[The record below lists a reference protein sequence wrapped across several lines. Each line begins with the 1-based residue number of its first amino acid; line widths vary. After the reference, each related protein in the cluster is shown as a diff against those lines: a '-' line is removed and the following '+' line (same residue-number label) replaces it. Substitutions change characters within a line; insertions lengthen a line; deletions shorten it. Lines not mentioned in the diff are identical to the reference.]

1 MSNAMTLETLQ
12 VVLDAYTRPYRE
24 EMAKVKQETQK
35 VTDQI
40 KQQTQKV
47 TKETQETARQVSVQT
62 RKMENSWKSV
72 KRVIGSVVSVAA
84 IVSFTK
90 SCLELGSDLAEVQNV
105 VDVAFGSMSGAVN
118 AFAADAI
125 EQFGMSELAAKK
137 YMGTYGAMAKSMGL
151 NAQEV
156 YDMSAAITGLT
167 GDVSSFYNIAQDEA
181 YTKLKSIFTG
191 ETESLKEIGV
201 IMTQTALDQYA
212 LNNGFGETT
221 AKMTEQEKVMLR
233 YQYVMSSL
241 SDASGDFLRT
251 QDSWANQTR
260 ILSLRFQQLRATM
273 GQGLINAF
281 LPVIKIINTVLA
293 RLQVFAQY
301 FSAIMGQLFGA
312 KSSGGGGSGIADISV
327 ATAGI
332 ADNMSGAES
341 ASGGMAKNAKDTAKA
356 AKEIKNELLAFD
368 EMNRLSD
375 NSASDGGADG
385 GGGSGG
391 GIGDLG
397 DLDVGSGL
405 LADMNQQL
413 DEYSEKAAKYAEMIR
428 KAFQDLKDAC
438 KPTTDALKRLWDEGL
453 SKLGNFTWTAI
464 KDFWEAFLKP
474 LGAWTLGEGL
484 PEFLDITN
492 DLLNEINWKKLN
504 ESLKN
509 FWGQLEKLAKFAF
522 KNLLSFYRDFLKP
535 VGVWVMNDALPALVD
550 VISNLLSA
558 IDWDR
563 LNSAIS
569 EFWEALSRFTIGI
582 GRGIVKF
589 FEDIGKVLS
598 PLIADLVNAFSA
610 AMEGLADIINSIPTE
625 VLEAIGE
632 GIGVLLG
639 AFLAY
644 KAATGIASIVSGIGS
659 AFGGLI
665 SGLAAHPYI
674 AIAGGITGLATALG
688 SLASD
693 GFFSDDE
700 TRAMCG
706 RVDTLIEKSEE
717 GRRQT
722 QEFLDTLEGKYSN
735 IESSYGALED
745 IADRYFDLSEKIERT
760 NEEQTE
766 LDSLRQT
773 LERELPGFG
782 DIIKDQTKD
791 YEDQKEEIQRLIEK
805 TKDYYMAQAAQE
817 SLVDIYTKVFESQR
831 KISEAQEERN
841 NLEDKYKEQLDF
853 YKDWVPF
860 GETVASWLD
869 PTIKRYDDLNQYIAQ
884 QQSEQEELQAQLEN
898 AYGIIDEYNGKVGE
912 TSDCISSVVDATRD
926 LDFSGVATKSAQ
938 AIDEAHGIWVDGK
951 QVMSTDALELYNAI
965 MTGELSKLPDGTYKT
980 AEGAIVAMGTAFED
994 GKPEFLSTVESL
1006 QNESIGTLK
1015 SFYDQYKKSGIFI
1028 VEGAIEGIND
1038 KSSAFGGTMRNLFD
1052 LAYEQFKLEAA
1063 IHSPSRKMYESGSNI
1078 GQGAIDGVNS
1088 RKGNLLT
1095 LMGDLP
1101 NEMQRALGDL
1111 KYMFSSSGIKIAEGL
1126 GKGFDDAWNQ
1136 GVNLTFATI
1145 PRRIADAIGSLY
1157 HIGVNAAQTLA
1168 DGFRAVHIPAP
1179 HYRVSTAYQWAAGQ
1193 RLALPDVNVSWYA
1206 RGGIIDSPTLAM
1218 MGEAG
1223 REAVVPLERTE
1234 WIDTLA
1240 DRISERTGGNGEAP
1254 IINVYV
1260 GGKKVTDVVVEEINK
1275 RTIQNGKS
1283 PLYI

>member
-1 MSNAMTLETLQ
+1 MGN
-12 VVLDAYTRPYRE
+12 
-24 EMAKVKQETQK
+24 
-35 VTDQI
+35 
-40 KQQTQKV
+40 
-47 TKETQETARQVSVQT
+47 
-62 RKMENSWKSV
+62 N
-72 KRVIGSVVSVAA
+72 
-84 IVSFTK
+84 
-90 SCLELGSDLAEVQNV
+90 DL
-105 VDVAFGSMSGAVN
+105 
-118 AFAADAI
+118 
-125 EQFGMSELAAKK
+125 
-137 YMGTYGAMAKSMGL
+137 
-151 NAQEV
+151 
-156 YDMSAAITGLT
+156 
-167 GDVSSFYNIAQDEA
+167 
-181 YTKLKSIFTG
+181 

-212 LNNGFGETT
+212 LNNGFGKTT

-233 YQYVMSSL
+233 YQYVMNSL

-312 KSSGGGGSGIADISV
+312 KNSGGGGSGIADIST

-332 ADNMSGAES
+332 ADNMSGAEN

-474 LGAWTLGEGL
+474 LGVWTLGEGL

-558 IDWDR
+558 IDWDK
-563 LNSAIS
+563 LNSAIG
-569 EFWEALSRFTIGI
+569 EFWEALSHITVGI
-582 GRGIVKF
+582 GKGLIQF
-589 FEDIGKVLS
+589 FEGIGKVLS
-598 PLIADLVNAFSA
+598 PIIATLLDACAEALKAVSQVVE
-610 AMEGLADIINSIPTE
+610 MIPSE
-625 VLEAIGE
+625 VLEALGNA
-632 GIGVLLG
+632 LG
-639 AFLAY
+639 AF
-644 KAATGIASIVSGIGS
+644 ATSVLLFKGAEKVSSIIKGIGDVIKNS
-659 AFGGLI
+659 
-665 SGLAAHPYI
+665 
-674 AIAGGITGLATALG
+674 LATIA
-688 SLASD
+688 ANPI
-693 GFFSDDE
+693 
-700 TRAMCG
+700 M
-706 RVDTLIEKSEE
+706 LIAEAV
-717 GRRQT
+717 
-722 QEFLDTLEGKYSN
+722 
-735 IESSYGALED
+735 GALVFAVSDWVRMDKKRMEENFQAFYAQVAPATQKLAEHNQQLQELADRAED
-745 IADRYFDLSEKIERT
+745 IKTSAEAEAAGIDIIADKYFELADQQSLT
-760 NEEQTE
+760 NEQQQLLLYYAGELVGKVPE
-766 LDSLRQT
+766 LD
-773 LERELPGFG
+773 
-782 DIIKDQTKD
+782 
-791 YEDQKEEIQRLIEK
+791 
-805 TKDYYMAQAAQE
+805 
-817 SLVDIYTKVFESQR
+817 
-831 KISEAQEERN
+831 
-841 NLEDKYKEQLDF
+841 
-853 YKDWVPF
+853 
-860 GETVASWLD
+860 
-869 PTIKRYDDLNQYIAQ
+869 
-884 QQSEQEELQAQLEN
+884 
-898 AYGIIDEYNGKVGE
+898 GIIDTNTGTYKGNREEIEKVIQAQKDYQMAIAMQDVMAEYNKALAEASVNMALSKQETQKLSDELENYNKILDEARESGNENLYVLEQTGMTWYEFRDTVVNTEKSLEAAKEEQDKYAESLEECKDKVGAAE
-912 TSDCISSVVDATRD
+912 EAYAGLKISLDNTEGAIKNVASATNNV
-926 LDFSGVATKSAQ
+926 DFSTVATKSAQ

-1052 LAYEQFKLEAA
+1052 LAYEQFNLEAA

-1240 DRISERTGGNGEAP
+1240 DRISERTGGSGEAP

-1260 GGKKVTDVVVEEINK
+1260 GGRKVTDVVVEEINK